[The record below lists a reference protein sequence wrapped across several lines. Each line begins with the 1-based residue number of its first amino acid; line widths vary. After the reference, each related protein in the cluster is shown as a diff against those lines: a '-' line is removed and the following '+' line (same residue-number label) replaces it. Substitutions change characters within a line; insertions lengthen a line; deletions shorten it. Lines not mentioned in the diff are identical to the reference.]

1 MTRLRTRLR
10 RPRTQAVLLAAYTVL
25 SAAGLAFAGPP
36 IVWFLLLLA
45 SLLLLYYTDLPG
57 AVKWVWAGVVVAV
70 LLPVCAST
78 GSSFE
83 SFMEVATQMGIY
95 VAMALGL
102 NVVVGFAGLLD
113 LGFIAFFALGA
124 YTYAIFFSDQ
134 ANHFIPG
141 HHFPLPADLFWLCL
155 PAGLLVAALFGVL
168 LGLPVLRVK
177 GDYLAIVT
185 LGFGEIIRIIFNNL
199 DKPVNITNGAIGISS
214 VEAPRF
220 FGVSLS
226 FPHQFYYL
234 VLALLALVLYAV
246 RRLEHSRIGRAWKAV
261 REDEIAAQAMGV
273 PLTRTKLVAFAVGA
287 SFSGLMGVVFAAKQ
301 AFIDPTSFT
310 MLESITILV
319 MVILGGMGSLPGVV
333 VGACLVTLLNIQ
345 LMPELT
351 NWLNTLTT
359 AGVIQFPSA
368 LSPSKMQRLIFGIIL
383 ILFAVFR
390 PQGMIPSKTRR
401 HDPAALAKL
410 AAEWQAQTG
419 GTFRAGVR
427 PADGQDATA
436 RAPGHGAVTRAQGQ
450 DGAKEGA
457 TL

>member
-1 MTRLRTRLR
+1 MKDRMPRLRAFLR
-10 RPRTQAVLLAAYTVL
+10 DPRAQAVLLAAYTAL
-25 SAAGLAFAGPP
+25 SAAGLAFAGLS
-36 IVWFLLLLA
+36 ILWFLLLLV
-45 SLLLLYYTDLPG
+45 SLLLLYYSDLPRR
-57 AVKWVWAGVVVAV
+57 VKWVWAGVVVAV
-70 LLPVCAST
+70 LLPVCASN
-78 GSSFE
+78 GSSYE

-95 VAMALGL
+95 VAMAVGL

-134 ANHFIPG
+134 ANHVIAG
-141 HHFPLPADLFWLCL
+141 HHFPLSGDLFWLCL
-155 PAGLLVAALFGVL
+155 PVGLFVAALFGVL

-214 VEAPRF
+214 VQAPRF
-220 FGVSLS
+220 FGISLS

-234 VLALLALVLYAV
+234 VLVLLAIVLYAV
-246 RRLEHSRIGRAWKAV
+246 QRLEHSRVGRAWKAV

-273 PLTRTKLVAFAVGA
+273 PLVRTKLVAFAVGA

-359 AGVIQFPSA
+359 AGVINFPSA
-368 LSPSKMQRLIFGIIL
+368 LSPAKMQRLIFGIIL

-390 PQGMIPSKTRR
+390 PQGMIPAKTRR
-401 HDPAALAKL
+401 YDDAVLSRL
-410 AAEWQAQTG
+410 AAEWRETAS
-419 GTFRAGVR
+419 GVR
-427 PADGQDATA
+427 RDGGRPT
-436 RAPGHGAVTRAQGQ
+436 APGYTSGHAAGQ
-450 DGAKEGA
+450 EGAKEGA
-457 TL
+457 SL